1 MLTNNMLHIMG
12 SFYNFNKRPKGIVQ
26 IFCLIKNSLISF
38 SFLLIILSAP
48 GCKIEPAAEINI
60 STSNIIV
67 PNSSGTDRISF
78 TCNGKWTATAS
89 KAWFTITPTFGK
101 GDGEVVIAYDENISI
116 DERSGE
122 LILSSGTLSKS
133 VTIVQSRTN
142 LDIDKYSLS
151 FPKDSSTAR
160 FNIISNTNWQI
171 IIPTDI
177 NWISATPT
185 SGTLNMH
192 IDITVDPN
200 PGFLREAEI
209 IIRFAQTERKI
220 KIIQQRGVN
229 GPPEQPFLKI
239 PSNNSSDENRL
250 PIFRWSEAI
259 DHDGHDVTYNLEYS
273 QTNGDWI
280 ASETI
285 QDTMYLLTSYL
296 DENTSYRWRI
306 KATDSTGEYSYS
318 EVYNFRTGTKKR
330 YFDGEHR
337 ISQTNSEGTYPSE
350 ILFIGDGYIPE
361 DYVEG
366 GKFDMDI
373 DEGIESFFTVEPY
386 KTYRNY
392 FKVYKQA
399 GYSRDEGVTQTDKN
413 IIKNTKFGVA
423 FQGSTTMSSDYN
435 TVFSYAK
442 LIPGIDNV
450 KLQDLLIVI
459 IVNENRYA
467 GTCWTWSDG
476 KSIAIVPVSR
486 HSNPHSSYQS
496 ILVHEAGGHGF
507 GRLADEYVSAA
518 NVGQAISSERLKQL
532 QESFARNY
540 SANVDL
546 TGDSTKVKWSKFI
559 LKSGYNRVGTFQ
571 GAYYFS
577 FGVWRSEISSCMIS
591 NVLYFNAPSRE
602 AIVKRIVTK
611 AGIDYTLENFVKK
624 DIVKEPPYDVA
635 FMMKS
640 FNPLTFVP
648 LAPPVMMK

>member
-12 SFYNFNKRPKGIVQ
+12 ILNNLITKPKGVIITFVM
-26 IFCLIKNSLISF
+26 IKTALIGFFFSLIV
-38 SFLLIILSAP
+38 LSTP

-60 STSNIIV
+60 STSNITI
-67 PNSSGTDRISF
+67 PNSPGTDRISF

-89 KAWFTITPTFGK
+89 KTWLTITPTFGK
-101 GDGEVVIAYDENISI
+101 GDGEIVIAYDENISI

-122 LILSSGTLSKS
+122 LILSSGILSKT

-160 FNIISNTNWQI
+160 FNIVSNTNWQI

-177 NWISATPT
+177 TWISATPT

-209 IIRFAQTERKI
+209 IIRYAQTERKI

-229 GPPEQPFLKI
+229 GPPEQPFLKT

-259 DHDGHDVTYNLEYS
+259 DHDGHDVTYNFEYS
-273 QTNGDWI
+273 QINGDWI

-306 KATDSTGEYSYS
+306 KATDSTGESSYS

-337 ISQTNSEGTYPSE
+337 IFQTNSEGTYPSE

-413 IIKNTKFGVA
+413 IVKNTKFGVT
-423 FQGSTTMSSDYN
+423 FQGGTLMNSDYN
-435 TVFSYAK
+435 TV
-442 LIPGIDNV
+442 L
-450 KLQDLLIVI
+450 
-459 IVNENRYA
+459 
-467 GTCWTWSDG
+467 
-476 KSIAIVPVSR
+476 
-486 HSNPHSSYQS
+486 
-496 ILVHEAGGHGF
+496 
-507 GRLADEYVSAA
+507 
-518 NVGQAISSERLKQL
+518 
-532 QESFARNY
+532 
-540 SANVDL
+540 
-546 TGDSTKVKWSKFI
+546 
-559 LKSGYNRVGTFQ
+559 
-571 GAYYFS
+571 
-577 FGVWRSEISSCMIS
+577 
-591 NVLYFNAPSRE
+591 
-602 AIVKRIVTK
+602 
-611 AGIDYTLENFVKK
+611 
-624 DIVKEPPYDVA
+624 
-635 FMMKS
+635 
-640 FNPLTFVP
+640 
-648 LAPPVMMK
+648 